1 MYFFSSASISLQKKV
16 SFIKSAN
23 FVYLEVMKR
32 LVQLISKKMDN
43 FLIKLGS
50 IQL

>member
-1 MYFFSSASISLQKKV
+1 MYFFSSASISLQKK

-23 FVYLEVMKR
+23 FVYLEVVKR